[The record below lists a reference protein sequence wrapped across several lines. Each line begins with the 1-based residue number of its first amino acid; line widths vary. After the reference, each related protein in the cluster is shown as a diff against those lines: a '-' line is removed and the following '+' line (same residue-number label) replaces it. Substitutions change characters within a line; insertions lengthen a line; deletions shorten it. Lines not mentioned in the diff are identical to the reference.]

1 VNLGTKSFEIQP
13 PWHRPSTCYSSASAR
28 KQALERASYAY
39 ASERSWPRTGKRWLA
54 LMRWVA
60 SLSQPTSARSA
71 T

>member
-1 VNLGTKSFEIQP
+1 VNIVTKSFEIQP
-13 PWHRPSTCYSSASAR
+13 PWRRPPTCYSCAPAR

-39 ASERSWPRTGKRWLA
+39 ASEMSWPRAGKHWLA

-60 SLSQPTSARSA
+60 SLSQATSARSA